1 MKPAAVLLLLFA
13 QVPLGSVPFE
23 GYVVRLHW
31 LTTWEIEA
39 FSEGDWLVLSV
50 VTAANDG
57 QPVYY
62 APLPLQR
69 AFGGA
74 ECPVQLHAHAD
85 ALQGCQRAGK
95 QTAHT
100 YAVIETLSLVDNFQA
115 RCKLPYE
122 LWSSLRFEQPVRGE
136 YRANEH
142 EINCNEL
149 DFQ

>member
-13 QVPLGSVPFE
+13 QVPVSVPFE
-23 GYVVRLHW
+23 GHVIRLHW

-39 FSEGDWLVLSV
+39 FSEGDWLVISV

-62 APLPLQR
+62 PPLPLIR

-74 ECPVQLHAHAD
+74 ECPVQLHAYAD
-85 ALQGCQRAGK
+85 ALRGCQRAGE

-100 YAVIETLSLVDNFQA
+100 YAVIETTSLEDNFQA
-115 RCKLPYE
+115 RCELPYD
-122 LWSSLRFEQPVRGE
+122 LWSSLRFEQAVVGE
-136 YRANEH
+136 YRVNEH
-142 EINCNEL
+142 EIMCESL
-149 DFQ
+149 EF